1 MKKYFWSILVII
13 LLIGLFYFYN
23 RKTIK
28 VDENYVNN
36 LMEKYKTR
44 VCDKQYLVTLDDEE
58 ITYIAFLN
66 AKTSRLNCN
75 DLDIKL
81 DDLHKCD
88 ENSKQVSYDEL
99 LKTKKELF
107 GNYITLKKET
117 MLDFPIKLYYKGN
130 NYYGIKN
137 FGGYGCIGETN
148 ITGFKLEDD
157 YLKVYTE
164 ITIESAE
171 NYKNEYVFKKYKST
185 YYLEKINDIS

>member
-1 MKKYFWSILVII
+1 MKKIFWSVLVVI

-23 RKTIK
+23 KKAIK

-36 LMEKYKTR
+36 LMEKYKTK

-66 AKTSRLNCN
+66 AKKSGIKCN
-75 DLDIKL
+75 ELDIKL

-107 GNYITLKKET
+107 GNHITLKKET
-117 MLDFPIKLYYKGN
+117 MLDFPIKLYYKDD

-137 FGGYGCIGETN
+137 HGGYGCIGEAN
-148 ITGFKLEDD
+148 ITGFKLENDC
-157 YLKVYTE
+157 LKVYTE

-171 NYKNEYVFKKYKST
+171 NYKNEYVFKKYKNT
-185 YYLEKINDIS
+185 YYLEQINDIS